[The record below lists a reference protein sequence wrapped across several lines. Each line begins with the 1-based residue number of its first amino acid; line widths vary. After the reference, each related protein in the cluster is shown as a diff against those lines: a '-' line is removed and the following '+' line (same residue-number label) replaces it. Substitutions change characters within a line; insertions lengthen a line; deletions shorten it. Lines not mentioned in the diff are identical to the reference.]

1 MDIKELP
8 IEQTGLSVRSLN
20 ALHRYKV
27 DTIGQLLEQTEES
40 LIRMRNL
47 GTKSVTEILTKI
59 AEVGTAMQAGENS
72 VVQDQTEE
80 AEGETTAL
88 LEEHGYTIDDLHT
101 LSPKAYNI
109 LNLHSQTELSKLVM
123 MSWEELMQIPRMD
136 SDTANEIF
144 VQCRTFLQNL
154 RQVKTVPEPKVLTL
168 DVVMRNRRYHDALLH
183 FAEAND
189 VPVEGSVLSNRAANQ
204 LQNHGYHKLSE
215 CLFLTEEDL
224 SRLRNLGTLS
234 VKDILSWR
242 DRYLKQYEK
251 QILAFCSGDETG
263 SQVKGVP
270 VVLPDEGEIRR
281 LILRAYREI
290 GFGGLS
296 LKEMRDYLKLP
307 AEVPDEMLK
316 KVIGGLLAAGE
327 LEYVDFRCYRVYP
340 KFTAYA
346 RESGILD
353 ERACDIV
360 LRRIQG
366 ETLEAIGQGYD
377 MTRER
382 IRQIC
387 NKSVRT
393 LQKKYHAQTGLAY
406 FDEDYYRYLFENYE
420 FDRRDAERWLGIQE
434 SVWNYML
441 LTDAK
446 KGKGTLSDAV
456 EDRALDAGLRLKIR
470 NYLNRNK
477 IFIDDIWIEK
487 RRSSIEEYVIRKF
500 CRDEVSFEEFT
511 QIYNRFLEEQEI
523 PYDEDIYYTDGILR
537 TRKNKLSEADY
548 VLWKFGERIRY
559 YDIPGRDYDELLD
572 ELNLD
577 SYQNIEITTA
587 LLIREHPEVMEK
599 YDIRD
604 QYELHQILKI
614 IVPEGSYHDF
624 HCGRMPNIQFGQ
636 FNREE
641 AILELLLEHAPIS
654 ARDFVD
660 LINQEFGYHP
670 AVITGTYLL
679 PFSEYLNYGVYDI
692 EQKAMLEEN
701 MHKLK
706 SALTD
711 DFYFLDE
718 VRDVYVGLI
727 PGADLSEINS
737 YNLKRMGFQVLSR
750 YVLQHYDSLEA
761 YFRKLLTEEEVM
773 DITAIRNRYSKIM
786 MFSQVFWELKRDY
799 EIIEFAPNQIL
810 SIHRLERAGNTKEEL
825 KEFCDQVYETA
836 EEGEYFSAKS
846 LRDAGFY
853 SDLYELGFS
862 DWFYG
867 GILAA
872 DPRFSYGRVFSSI
885 ILCKGNQEI
894 TKKSF
899 LAECI
904 RAHRSIDIYDLMS
917 ELEGSFG
924 CEISEKSQ
932 ITSTLQGTEIFYDGI
947 LERLYANEELYY
959 REIDEAGGYA

>member
-20 ALHRYKV
+20 ALHRHEIH
-27 DTIGQLLEQTEES
+27 TIGQMLEQTEES
-40 LIRMRNL
+40 LIQMRNL

-59 AEVGTAMQAGENS
+59 AEVRTAMRAGENS
-72 VVQDQTEE
+72 TAAGQTEE
-80 AEGETTAL
+80 AERETTVL
-88 LEEHGYTIDDLHT
+88 LEEHGYTIDDLET

-109 LNLHSQTELSKLVM
+109 LSLNSQIELSRLVT

-136 SDTANEIF
+136 SDAANEIL
-144 VQCRTFLQNL
+144 VQCRTFCQKLL
-154 RQVKTVPEPKVLTL
+154 RGEEKPEPKALTL
-168 DVVMRNRRYHDALLH
+168 DDVMQNERYHDALLR
-183 FAEAND
+183 FTEAND

-204 LQNHGYHKLSE
+204 LQKHGYGKMSE
-215 CLFLTEEDL
+215 CLFLTERDL
-224 SRLRNLGTLS
+224 SKLKNLGTLS
-234 VKDILSWR
+234 IKEIISWR

-251 QILAFCSGDETG
+251 QILAFCSGDG
-263 SQVKGVP
+263 IASQIEGVP

-296 LKEMRDYLKLP
+296 LREMREYLKLP
-307 AEVPDEMLK
+307 ERVPDETLK

-346 RESGILD
+346 RESGNLD
-353 ERACDIV
+353 ERDCDILQRR
-360 LRRIQG
+360 LRG
-366 ETLEAIGQGYD
+366 ETLETVAQGYG

-382 IRQIC
+382 VRQIS
-387 NKSVRT
+387 NKAVRS
-393 LQKKYHAQTGLAY
+393 LQRKYHAKTGLPY

-420 FDRRDAERWLGIQE
+420 IDRKDAEQWLG
-434 SVWNYML
+434 
-441 LTDAK
+441 
-446 KGKGTLSDAV
+446 KGKGALQDAV
-456 EDRALDAGLRLKIR
+456 EDRTLDTGLRLKIR

-523 PYDEDIYYTDGILR
+523 PFDEDIYYTEAVMR
-537 TRKNKLSEADY
+537 TRKNHLSKADFA
-548 VLWKFGERIRY
+548 LWKYGEMIRY
-559 YDIPGRDYDELLD
+559 YDIAGRDFDELLD

-577 SYQNIEITTA
+577 SYQNTEITTE
-587 LLIREHPEVMEK
+587 LLVREHPEIMEK

-604 QYELHQILKI
+604 QYELHNLLKKI
-614 IVPEGSYHDF
+614 IPEGSFHDF
-624 HCGRMPNIQFGQ
+624 QCGRSPNLRFGQ

-641 AILELLLEHAPIS
+641 AILELLLEHAPIR
-654 ARDFVD
+654 AGDFVD
-660 LINQEFGYHP
+660 LIHQEYGYHP
-670 AVITGTYLL
+670 GVIAGTYLL
-679 PFSEYLNYGVYDI
+679 PFSEYLSYGVYDI

-701 MHKLK
+701 MQKLK
-706 SALTD
+706 AALTD

-718 VRDVYVGLI
+718 VRDVYAGLI

-750 YVLQHYDSLEA
+750 YVLQNYSSLEA
-761 YFRKLLTEEEVM
+761 YFKDLLSREEIT
-773 DITAIRNRYSKIM
+773 DITVYRKRFSGVG
-786 MFSQVFWELKRDY
+786 MFSQALWDLRRRYD
-799 EIIEFAPNQIL
+799 ILEFEPDQMI
-810 SIHRLERAGNTKEEL
+810 SIRKLERAGVTRKEL
-825 KEFCDQVYETA
+825 NEFCDQVYEYI
-836 EEGEYFSAKS
+836 EPGKWFSARS
-846 LRDAGFY
+846 LHNSGFY

-862 DWFYG
+862 DCFYA

-872 DPRFSYGRVFSSI
+872 DPRFSFGKMFSNTLLI
-885 ILCKGNQEI
+885 KGENEI
-894 TKKSF
+894 SSGDF
-899 LAECI
+899 LAERI
-904 RAHRSIDIYDLMS
+904 REHRSIDILDL
-917 ELEGSFG
+917 
-924 CEISEKSQ
+924 ISEVENGYGCRVSDRNDVIYKV
-932 ITSTLQGTEIFYDGI
+932 QGTEIFYDPI
-947 LERLYANEELYY
+947 LERFYANEELYY